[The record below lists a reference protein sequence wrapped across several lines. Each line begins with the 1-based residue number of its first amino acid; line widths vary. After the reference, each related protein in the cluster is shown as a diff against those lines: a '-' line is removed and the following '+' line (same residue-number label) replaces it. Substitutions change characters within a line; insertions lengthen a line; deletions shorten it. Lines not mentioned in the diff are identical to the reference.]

1 MEQAAPTNFATTGGG
16 PETATRTTRL
26 LLAGGIVA
34 GPLYLASG
42 FTQAFTRPGFDIT
55 RHPFSI
61 LANGPLGFVQI
72 LTFILCG
79 LLVVGAAVGL
89 GRTLREGR
97 GRTWGPRLLGLY
109 GVGLICAGIFRADP
123 SLGFPVGTP
132 EDYMGISWHG
142 YAHMACLQ
150 VVLVGITGACFVL
163 AARFGAQRRRWWQAY
178 SLATGA
184 AFLLSIVGFSMTMNS
199 GWGLLALYAGVI
211 AAWVWV
217 SALSARTRSELP
229 AA

>member
-1 MEQAAPTNFATTGGG
+1 MQQATPTNVTIISGG
-16 PETATRTTRL
+16 PETATGTTRL

-34 GPLYLASG
+34 GPLYLVSG

-72 LTFILCG
+72 STFLLCG
-79 LLVVGAAVGL
+79 LLVVGAAIGL
-89 GRTLREGR
+89 RRALREGR

-109 GVGLICAGIFRADP
+109 GLGLIGAGIFRADP

-132 EDYMGISWHG
+132 EDYLVISWHG
-142 YAHMACLQ
+142 VMHMVCAQ
-150 VVLVGITGACFVL
+150 IGFVGLISACFVM
-163 AARFGAQRRRWWQAY
+163 ARRFGALRRRGWQVF
-178 SLATGA
+178 SLATGL
-184 AFLLSIVGFSMTMNS
+184 AFLASLVGVSMVWNN
-199 GWGLLALYAGVI
+199 GWTLLGFYVGVM

-217 SALSARTRSELP
+217 SALSARTRSDLP
-229 AA
+229 GA